1 MSFDG
6 FGKYS
11 GPRGTPK
18 PQPTF
23 GYPQRPPSPTPPLSS
38 YPLQRSPR
46 DFDAPERT
54 YSPQLA
60 FHSNHAAMGPSYP
73 SAAVFRSTESPPKS
87 GEGLISFIGSYD
99 AQARQ
104 RPSAVNSFHASQ
116 NSGAYF
122 HSKIS
127 PLHDLKRTKSPQLL
141 STDEDI
147 ARNSRSGGA
156 RPSDSLFNDHR
167 NSIPEGTPS
176 PPLFPENHHSVENF
190 GPSIETQ
197 RLGVSPPVWG
207 NKTRL
212 PGNFSNSRALQDR
225 SAVFPND
232 SRNTFATKNR
242 DVQVLKR
249 TRSPPANEVS
259 LENSHF
265 SRNDSKRR
273 SASPPRLGTRSNTL
287 SKALD
292 SEIPRFSLP
301 SSQSIADKAAATKP
315 SNFPV
320 PKRTRSPPL
329 PSTDQVFQGSSSTQ
343 DDVERELQAKAKR
356 LARFKVELSQTVQ
369 STSGIGNQKVSV
381 KSNDQSF
388 TERRTSMGER
398 STDMAADFPNGN
410 VLSDYEGPES
420 STIITGLC
428 PDMCPESER
437 AERERKGDLDQY
449 ERLDGDRNRTSQSL
463 AVKKYNRTA
472 EREADLIRPMP
483 ILQKTID
490 YLLYL
495 LDQPYDDKFLGL
507 YNFLWD
513 RMRAIRMDLRMQHIF
528 NLDAITMLEQMIR
541 LHIIAMHE
549 LCEYTKG
556 EGFSEGFDAHLN
568 IEQMN
573 KTSVELFQLYDDHRK
588 KKVQVPT
595 EKEFRGYYA
604 LLKLDKHPGYKVEP
618 AELSLDLSKMTPE
631 IRQTPEVLFARD
643 VARACRTGN
652 FIAFF
657 RLARKASYLQACLM
671 HAHFAKLRT
680 QALASLHCGLQN
692 NQGIPIAQI
701 AKWLA
706 MEEED
711 IEKLLEYHGFS
722 IKEYEEPYMV
732 KEGSF
737 LNSDNDFPVKCS
749 NLVHTKKSP
758 RIVENVSSPHP
769 TMSQPAEEVKEGP
782 LVPVYVQEQKPVLF
796 VNTVSLVP
804 AVDEEMDD
812 YEVVPSPK
820 DTPVKPVVKALGI
833 GQQFGDGTQMAAASP
848 LSWDFTVAH
857 NSPKS
862 PQAMVR
868 SSGKPNYDIIFRNSL
883 EKNTHSDAK
892 AIPSQIMIERVDQEK
907 FARAELDSTMENSVP
922 HEVFIEDLEHEEHTD
937 SHQAVET
944 EEAEPSYHDEE
955 VAVAKLKLIIR
966 IWKRR
971 SVKKRELREQ
981 RQLAAMAAL
990 NSLSL
995 GPQIRQDIDQP
1006 STSSKFN
1013 IDRVVYERSERHE
1026 RSWSKLNVSDVIAG
1040 TLSGRNQAAKCLCWK
1055 IILFSQMD
1063 NSGGDKLRQLNQ
1075 VTHFTAGPWLLSKL
1089 MPTRKDD
1096 DDDLILSSP
1105 GLSIWRKWVRSPS
1118 GGDLSCCLSIIRDA
1132 KLDNMNETVLGASAV
1147 LFLVSESISLEIQ
1160 KSRLHNLVMS
1170 LPSGSC
1176 LPLLIIID
1184 SHEESS
1190 DSSSI
1195 MAEKLGLHDID
1206 KSRVIDFTVVSLA
1219 ENRQLEECDGFFS
1232 DEQLRGGL
1240 QWLASESPLQPV
1252 VSCVKTRE
1260 LVLAHLSSSLA
1271 VLDEMGVYEVGP
1283 EQCISAFN
1291 KALHQAVRKIA
1302 TAADANPISWPCPEI
1317 ALLEKTSNEYEVAKL
1332 YLPDIGWSSL
1342 EKIELL
1348 ISALRGS
1355 ELPRF
1360 QEDISWLY
1368 RGSKLGREIENQR
1381 LQLENCLIRY
1391 LTESSK
1397 MMGPSLATNE
1407 ARVMLQ
1413 KGARLELHNS
1423 TYYIVP
1429 NWAMLFQRVFN
1440 WRLMSLSN
1448 GAVSTA
1454 YVLEQHDTNVSTSPS
1469 RVDKQGLDGSVS
1481 SHYYLIHPSLD
1492 EMVQVGCGSIASCK
1506 DHSEYEAFQ
1515 PPQGMLPTGSTV
1527 QTTNASNTMQ
1537 GEMRFSHDD
1546 NLSEANNNN
1555 YIVHRSID
1563 TSSGL
1568 VVATKAAKEAD
1579 NLSKLLKQC
1588 NILQDTID
1596 KQLSVYF

>member
-1 MSFDG
+1 MAFDG
-6 FGKYS
+6 FGRHS
-11 GPRGTPK
+11 GPNPNGAPK

-23 GYPQRPPSPTPPLSS
+23 GYPQRPPSPTPPFSS

-46 DFDAPERT
+46 
-54 YSPQLA
+54 LA
-60 FHSNHAAMGPSYP
+60 
-73 SAAVFRSTESPPKS
+73 
-87 GEGLISFIGSYD
+87 
-99 AQARQ
+99 
-104 RPSAVNSFHASQ
+104 
-116 NSGAYF
+116 
-122 HSKIS
+122 
-127 PLHDLKRTKSPQLL
+127 
-141 STDEDI
+141 
-147 ARNSRSGGA
+147 
-156 RPSDSLFNDHR
+156 
-167 NSIPEGTPS
+167 
-176 PPLFPENHHSVENF
+176 
-190 GPSIETQ
+190 
-197 RLGVSPPVWG
+197 VSPPVWG
-207 NKTRL
+207 NQTSL
-212 PGNFSNSRALQDR
+212 PGNFSNLGAFQDQ

-232 SRNTFATKNR
+232 SRNTFVDKNR
-242 DVQVLKR
+242 DAHVPER
-249 TRSPPANEVS
+249 IRSPPANEVS
-259 LENSHF
+259 LENSYF

-273 SASPPRLGTRSNTL
+273 SPSPPGLGTRSNAL
-287 SKALD
+287 SKPLD
-292 SEIPRFSLP
+292 SEIPPFSLP
-301 SSQSIADKAAATKP
+301 SSQGVADKAATTKP
-315 SNFPV
+315 ANFQV

-329 PSTDQVFQGSSSTQ
+329 PSTDQVFQVSSSAQ

-356 LARFKVELSQTVQ
+356 LARFKVELSQPVQ
-369 STSGIGNQKVSV
+369 STSGIGNQNVSV
-381 KSNDQSF
+381 SRHDQSLA
-388 TERRTSMGER
+388 ERRKSMGER
-398 STDMAADFPNGN
+398 STDMAGDFPNSN
-410 VLSDYEGPES
+410 VLSEYEGPES
-420 STIITGLC
+420 SSIIIGLC

-437 AERERKGDLDQY
+437 AERERKGDLDMY

-463 AVKKYNRTA
+463 AVKKYTRTA

-528 NLDAITMLEQMIR
+528 NLDAIMMLEQMIR

-588 KKVQVPT
+588 KGVQVPT

-680 QALASLHCGLQN
+680 EALASLHCGLQN
-692 NQGIPIAQI
+692 NQGIPIAQV

-711 IEKLLEYHGFS
+711 IENLLEHHGFL

-737 LNSDNDFPVKCS
+737 LNSDNDFPEKCS
-749 NLVHTKKSP
+749 NLVHTKKAP
-758 RIVENVSSPHP
+758 RIVEDVSSPHP
-769 TMSQPAEEVKEGP
+769 TMSLPAEEVKEVP
-782 LVPVYVQEQKPVLF
+782 LVQVCEQQQKPDLF
-796 VNTVSLVP
+796 VSTVSL
-804 AVDEEMDD
+804 ALDEEMTD

-820 DTPVKPVVKALGI
+820 DGTQVKPVVKALGI
-833 GQQFGDGTQMAAASP
+833 GQQFGDGTQLAAASP
-848 LSWDFTVAH
+848 LSWDFTLAH

-862 PQAMVR
+862 QQARVR
-868 SSGKPNYDIIFRNSL
+868 TSGKPNYDTIFRNSL
-883 EKNTHSDAK
+883 ERNTHSDMK
-892 AIPSQIMIERVDQEK
+892 AIPSQIMLDRVDQEK
-907 FARAELDSTMENSVP
+907 FVRVELDSTVDNSVP

-937 SHQAVET
+937 SHQDVET
-944 EEAEPSYHDEE
+944 EEAEPSYRDEE

-966 IWKRR
+966 MWKHR
-971 SVKKRELREQ
+971 SLKKRKLREQ

-995 GPQIRQDIDQP
+995 GPQIGKDRDQP

-1013 IDRVVYERSERHE
+1013 IDRVMYERSERYE
-1026 RSWSKLNVSDVIAG
+1026 RSWSRLNVSDVIAG
-1040 TLSGRNQAAKCLCWK
+1040 TISGRNPAAKCLCWK
-1055 IILFSQMD
+1055 IILYSPMD
-1063 NSGGDKLRQLNQ
+1063 NPGGAKLRQANQ
-1075 VTHFTAGPWLLSKL
+1075 VAHFTAGPWLLSKL

-1105 GLSIWRKWVRSPS
+1105 GLSIWRKWVRSLS
-1118 GGDLSCCLSIIRDA
+1118 GGDLTCCFSIVKDA

-1160 KSRLHNLVMS
+1160 KSRLHNLLMS

-1184 SHEESS
+1184 SHEENS

-1195 MAEKLGLHDID
+1195 MSEKLGLHDID
-1206 KSRVIDFTVVSLA
+1206 KSRVTNFTIVFLA
-1219 ENRQLEECDGFFS
+1219 ENRKLEECDGFFS
-1232 DEQLRGGL
+1232 DEKLREGL

-1252 VSCVKTRE
+1252 VSCVKTRK
-1260 LVLAHLSSSLA
+1260 LVLTHLSSSLV
-1271 VLDEMGVYEVGP
+1271 VLDDMGVYEVGP

-1291 KALHQAVRKIA
+1291 KALHQVVEKIA

-1317 ALLEKTSNEYEVAKL
+1317 ALLEKTSNEYEVVK

-1413 KGARLELHNS
+1413 KGTRLELHNS

-1429 NWAMLFQRVFN
+1429 YWAMLFQRVFN

-1448 GAVSTA
+1448 GAISTA
-1454 YVLEQHDTNVSTSPS
+1454 YVLEQHDMDVSTSPS
-1469 RVDKQGLDGSVS
+1469 HVDKLGLDGSVS
-1481 SHYYLIHPSLD
+1481 SPYYLIHPSLD
-1492 EMVQVGCGSIASCK
+1492 EMVEVGCGSIASSN
-1506 DHSEYEAFQ
+1506 DHSEAESFQ
-1515 PPQGMLPTGSTV
+1515 PPQGMVPNGSTV
-1527 QTTNASNTMQ
+1527 QATNASNVMQ
-1537 GEMRFSHDD
+1537 GEMRFSQYD
-1546 NLSEANNNN
+1546 NLAEANNNN
-1555 YIVHRSID
+1555 YVVHRSID
-1563 TSSGL
+1563 SSSGL
-1568 VVATKAAKEAD
+1568 VVATKAAKESD

-1596 KQLSVYF
+1596 EKLSVYF

>member
-1 MSFDG
+1 MASNG
-6 FGKYS
+6 FGRHS
-11 GPRGTPK
+11 GPNPNGAPK

-23 GYPQRPPSPTPPLSS
+23 GYPQRPPSPASPFSS

-46 DFDAPERT
+46 P
-54 YSPQLA
+54 
-60 FHSNHAAMGPSYP
+60 
-73 SAAVFRSTESPPKS
+73 TESPPKS
-87 GEGLISFIGSYD
+87 GEGQISVISNSD
-99 AQARQ
+99 AQTSQ
-104 RPSAVNSFHASQ
+104 RPYGVTSFHSSQ

-127 PLHDLKRTKSPQLL
+127 PFHDLKRTRSPQLL
-141 STDEDI
+141 STGEDI
-147 ARNSRSGGA
+147 VRNSRSGGA
-156 RPSDSLFNDHR
+156 RPSDSLVNDHR
-167 NSIPEGTPS
+167 NSITERTRS

-190 GPSIETQ
+190 GPSIEIQ
-197 RLGVSPPVWG
+197 RFAESPPVWG
-207 NKTRL
+207 NQTRL
-212 PGNFSNSRALQDR
+212 PGNFSNSRAFQDQ

-232 SRNTFATKNR
+232 SRNTFAAKNR
-242 DVQVLKR
+242 DAQVPER

-259 LENSHF
+259 LENSYF
-265 SRNDSKRR
+265 SRNDSKRH
-273 SASPPRLGTRSNTL
+273 SPSPPGLGTRSNAL
-287 SKALD
+287 SKPLD
-292 SEIPRFSLP
+292 SEIPPFSLP
-301 SSQSIADKAAATKP
+301 SSQGIADKAATTKP
-315 SNFPV
+315 ANFQV

-329 PSTDQVFQGSSSTQ
+329 PSTDQVFQVSSSAQ
-343 DDVERELQAKAKR
+343 DDIERELQAKAKR
-356 LARFKVELSQTVQ
+356 LARFKVELSQPVQ
-369 STSGIGNQKVSV
+369 STFGIGNQNVSV
-381 KSNDQSF
+381 SRHDQSL
-388 TERRTSMGER
+388 TESRKSMGER
-398 STDMAADFPNGN
+398 STDMAGDFPNSN
-410 VLSDYEGPES
+410 VLSECEGPES
-420 STIITGLC
+420 SSIITGLC

-463 AVKKYNRTA
+463 AVKKYTRTA

-588 KKVQVPT
+588 KGVEVPT

-692 NQGIPIAQI
+692 NQGIPVAQV
-701 AKWLA
+701 AKWLV

-711 IEKLLEYHGFS
+711 IENLLEYHGFL

-737 LNSDNDFPVKCS
+737 LNSDSDFPEKCS
-749 NLVHTKKSP
+749 NLVHTKKAP
-758 RIVENVSSPHP
+758 RIVEDVSSPHP
-769 TMSQPAEEVKEGP
+769 TMSLPAEEVKEVSLGQ
-782 LVPVYVQEQKPVLF
+782 VCEQQQKPDLF
-796 VNTVSLVP
+796 VSTVSL
-804 AVDEEMDD
+804 ALDEEMAD

-820 DTPVKPVVKALGI
+820 DGTQVKPVVKALGI
-833 GQQFGDGTQMAAASP
+833 GQQFGDGTQLAAASP
-848 LSWDFTVAH
+848 LSWDFTLAH

-862 PQAMVR
+862 QQARVR
-868 SSGKPNYDIIFRNSL
+868 TSGKPNYDTIFRNSL
-883 EKNTHSDAK
+883 ERNTHSDMK
-892 AIPSQIMIERVDQEK
+892 AIPSQIMLDRVDQEK
-907 FARAELDSTMENSVP
+907 FVRVELDSTVDNSVP
-922 HEVFIEDLEHEEHTD
+922 HEAFIEDLEHEEHTD
-937 SHQAVET
+937 SHQDVET
-944 EEAEPSYHDEE
+944 EEAEPSYRDEE

-966 IWKRR
+966 IWKHR
-971 SVKKRELREQ
+971 SLKKRKLREQ

-995 GPQIRQDIDQP
+995 GPQIRQDMGPQIGKDRYQP
-1006 STSSKFN
+1006 STSSKFK
-1013 IDRVVYERSERHE
+1013 IDRVMYERSERHE
-1026 RSWSKLNVSDVIAG
+1026 RSWSRLNVSDVIAG
-1040 TLSGRNQAAKCLCWK
+1040 TLSGRNPAAKCLCWK
-1055 IILFSQMD
+1055 IILYSPMD
-1063 NSGGDKLRQLNQ
+1063 NQGGAKLRQSNQ
-1075 VTHFTAGPWLLSKL
+1075 VAHFTAGPWLLSKL

-1105 GLSIWRKWVRSPS
+1105 GLSIWRKWVRSLS
-1118 GGDLSCCLSIIRDA
+1118 GGDLTCCLSIVKDA

-1160 KSRLHNLVMS
+1160 KSRLHNILMS

-1176 LPLLIIID
+1176 LPLLIIMD
-1184 SHEESS
+1184 SHEENS

-1195 MAEKLGLHDID
+1195 MSEKLGLHDID
-1206 KSRVIDFTVVSLA
+1206 KSRVTNFTIVFLA
-1219 ENRQLEECDGFFS
+1219 ENRKLEECDGFFS
-1232 DEQLRGGL
+1232 DEKLREGL

-1252 VSCVKTRE
+1252 VSCVKTRK
-1260 LVLAHLSSSLA
+1260 LVLTHLSSSL
-1271 VLDEMGVYEVGP
+1271 VLLDDMGVYEVGP
-1283 EQCISAFN
+1283 EQCIDTFN
-1291 KALHQAVRKIA
+1291 KALHQVVEKIA

-1317 ALLEKTSNEYEVAKL
+1317 ALLEKTSNEYEVVK

-1397 MMGPSLATNE
+1397 MMAPSLATNE

-1429 NWAMLFQRVFN
+1429 YWVMLFQRVFN

-1448 GAVSTA
+1448 GAISTA
-1454 YVLEQHDTNVSTSPS
+1454 YVLEQHDMNVSTSPS
-1469 RVDKQGLDGSVS
+1469 RVDKLGLDGSVS
-1481 SHYYLIHPSLD
+1481 SPYYLLHPSLD
-1492 EMVQVGCGSIASCK
+1492 EMVEVGCGSIASSN
-1506 DHSEYEAFQ
+1506 DHSEAESFQ
-1515 PPQGMLPTGSTV
+1515 PPHGMVPNGSTV
-1527 QTTNASNTMQ
+1527 QATNANAMQ
-1537 GEMRFSHDD
+1537 GEMSFSQDD
-1546 NLSEANNNN
+1546 NLAKANNNN
-1555 YIVHRSID
+1555 YVVHRSID

-1568 VVATKAAKEAD
+1568 VVATKAAKESD
-1579 NLSKLLKQC
+1579 NLNKLLKQC
-1588 NILQDTID
+1588 NILQDTVD